1 MFNWLDIGQIVF
13 ADLILS
19 GDNALVIGM
28 AAAGLAANQRRK
40 VIFIGMALAALFRI
54 LFAVG
59 ATTIINVPGILLV
72 GGLLL
77 AWVCW
82 RFYSEIKEF
91 TAQPVDKVVGA
102 SADKSKVSTGSALM
116 TIAIAD
122 ISMSLDN
129 VVAVAAIARDNTQL
143 LVMGLVLAI
152 VLMAFFATLIM
163 RVMLKFPAIAY
174 VGLVF
179 LVYLTGKMLYDG
191 WLDLL
196 TYL

>member
-1 MFNWLDIGQIVF
+1 MFNWLDIGQIIF

-28 AAAGLAANQRRK
+28 AAAGLAANQRKK

-59 ATTIINVPGILLV
+59 ASTIIGVPGILLA

-82 RFYSEIKEF
+82 RFYGEIKDFAAPQAEQ
-91 TAQPVDKVVGA
+91 ALASSDDQP
-102 SADKSKVSTGSALM
+102 KVSMRSALL

-129 VVAVAAIARDNTQL
+129 VIAVAAIARDNTQL
-143 LVMGLVLAI
+143 LVIGLALAI
-152 VLMAFFATLIM
+152 ILMAFFATLIM

>member
-1 MFNWLDIGQIVF
+1 MFDWFEVSQIIF

-28 AAAGLAANQRRK
+28 AAAGLAANQRKK

-59 ATTIINVPGILLV
+59 ASTIIGVPGILLV

-82 RFYSEIKEF
+82 RFYGEIKEF
-91 TAQPVDKVVGA
+91 AAPKPEEALVASEDQP
-102 SADKSKVSTGSALM
+102 KVSMRSALF

-129 VVAVAAIARDNTQL
+129 VLAVAAIARDNTQL
-143 LVMGLVLAI
+143 LVLGLVLAI

-196 TYL
+196 SYL

>member
-1 MFNWLDIGQIVF
+1 MFNWLDIGQIIF

-28 AAAGLAANQRRK
+28 AAAGLAANQRKK

-59 ATTIINVPGILLV
+59 ASTIIGVPGILLA

-82 RFYSEIKEF
+82 RFYGEIKDFAAPQAEE
-91 TAQPVDKVVGA
+91 ALASSDDQP
-102 SADKSKVSTGSALM
+102 KVSMRSALL

-129 VVAVAAIARDNTQL
+129 VIAVAAIARDNTQL
-143 LVMGLVLAI
+143 LVIGLALAI
-152 VLMAFFATLIM
+152 ILMAFFATLIM

>member
-1 MFNWLDIGQIVF
+1 MFNWLDIGQIIF

-28 AAAGLAANQRRK
+28 AAAGLAAHQRRK
-40 VIFIGMALAALFRI
+40 VILVGMALAALFRI

-59 ATTIINVPGILLV
+59 ASTIIGVPGILLI
-72 GGLLL
+72 GGILL

-82 RFYSEIKEF
+82 RLYGEIKEF
-91 TAQPVDKVVGA
+91 AAPPADDVIADDPDKPQ
-102 SADKSKVSTGSALM
+102 VSMKSALL

-129 VVAVAAIARDNTQL
+129 VLAVAAIARDDTQL

-152 VLMAFFATLIM
+152 VLMAFFSTLIM
-163 RVMLKFPAIAY
+163 RVMLKFPSIAY

-179 LVYLTGKMLYDG
+179 LVYLTTKMLYDG
-191 WLDLL
+191 WMDLL